1 MWKSLIFGCALLA
14 LGGVAQAEM
23 TARHNFVAFETVESA
38 LEGAKA
44 DELVRLTGHIVSEPS
59 DGVYVFEDSSG
70 RLFMAIPQ
78 EMRPE
83 MTIRR
88 GVTYEVL
95 GRVSRLPFE
104 GLRVDAESIKVVSQ

>member
-59 DGVYVFEDSSG
+59 LNFAQGYLQKKKLVFTGNKGQNLPDFGLYYLNFSKNTYFRCNSPLPPRLTTSRG
-70 RLFMAIPQ
+70 RSA
-78 EMRPE
+78 
-83 MTIRR
+83 
-88 GVTYEVL
+88 
-95 GRVSRLPFE
+95 
-104 GLRVDAESIKVVSQ
+104 

>member
-1 MWKSLIFGCALLA
+1 
-14 LGGVAQAEM
+14 
-23 TARHNFVAFETVESA
+23 
-38 LEGAKA
+38 
-44 DELVRLTGHIVSEPS
+44 
-59 DGVYVFEDSSG
+59 
-70 RLFMAIPQ
+70 MAIPQ
-78 EMRPE
+78 EMRAE

>member
-59 DGVYVFEDSSG
+59 DGVYVFEDASG

-78 EMRPE
+78 EMRAE

-104 GLRVDAESIKVVSQ
+104 GLRVDAESIKVRSE